1 MPRVFRFGGF
11 EVDVSSG
18 EVRKGG
24 VRIPL
29 REQSFQVLA
38 ALLEHHGHVVT
49 REQLRH
55 RLWPDGVFVDFDN
68 NLNSAVARLRQAL
81 RDPADGVRFIE
92 TVPKRGYRLNAEV
105 SQAVD
110 EDERPGGKPPRLV
123 VLPFANLSGDVG
135 EEVFS
140 DAMTEELITE
150 LAALTA
156 GHLGVIARTTAMHYK
171 GTQKDVASIA
181 RELSVDYLV
190 EGGVRRQSGRVA
202 VTVQLIRA
210 SDETHLFARHY
221 EAGQESVF
229 ELRTTIADA
238 VGGHL
243 EIPALGEAVRSRLPH
258 ARVKRK
264 PTRDPAAYNEYIQGR
279 YLLRQAVAP
288 DALVRAK
295 AHFESAIARDPD
307 FAQAHDGLAQFY
319 STLGYFGVI
328 RPLDAFSVGIR
339 HARRAVEIDD
349 ALAESHATLA
359 EYHKQLD
366 FDWWSAEREFGKALD
381 VDPASPIV
389 RHRHA
394 VAVLMP
400 HGRVDEAVAELRVAL
415 ETNPLDRA
423 THTWLACMFLLAR
436 DYESAVDESRR
447 LLEIQPDSCWA
458 HFFRG
463 VAYRQVHFEEA
474 TGQRPRPPSME
485 SLDLPGEAVRA
496 HLQALELS
504 PGTYFLG
511 WLGLAYGACGR
522 PDEARAVLERLRH
535 AEGYVLPSG
544 LAHTHLGLGEID
556 AAFEWFDRAVDERDQ
571 QMMPI
576 LSYAHYDGIRG
587 DPRFGALLRK
597 MNLA

>member
-18 EVRKGG
+18 EVRRRG

-38 ALLEHHGHVVT
+38 TLLEHHGHVVS

-55 RLWPDGVFVDFDN
+55 RLWPDDVFVDFDN
-68 NLNSAVARLRQAL
+68 NLNSAVAKLREAL
-81 RDPADGVRFIE
+81 GDPADAVRLIE
-92 TVPKRGYRLNAEV
+92 TVPKRGYRLNVEV
-105 SQAVD
+105 SEAGD
-110 EDERPGGKPPRLV
+110 ESERSCGKPPRLV
-123 VLPFANLSGDVG
+123 VLPFVNLSGDPG
-135 EEVFS
+135 EEVFG

-150 LAALTA
+150 LSALTA

-171 GTQKDVASIA
+171 GTQKDVACIA

-190 EGGVRRQSGRVA
+190 EGSVRRQSARVA

-210 SDETHLFARHY
+210 TDQTHLFAHHY
-221 EAGQESVF
+221 ETTLESVF
-229 ELRTTIADA
+229 DLRTTIAEA
-238 VGGHL
+238 VGGSL
-243 EIPALGEAVRSRLPH
+243 AIPALDDAVRTRLPL

-264 PTRDPAAYNEYIQGR
+264 PTHDPAAYNEYIQGR
-279 YLLRQAVAP
+279 YLLRQAAAP
-288 DALVRAK
+288 DAFMKAK
-295 AHFESAIARDPD
+295 LRFEGAIARDPG
-307 FAQAHDGLAQFY
+307 FAEALDGLAQFY
-319 STLGYFGVI
+319 TTLGYFGVI
-328 RPLDAFSVGIR
+328 RPLDAFSAGISY
-339 HARRAVEIDD
+339 ARRALEVDD
-349 ALAESHATLA
+349 TLAESHASLA

-366 FDWWSAEREFGKALD
+366 YDWRAAELEIGKALD
-381 VDPASPIV
+381 LDPTSPTV
-389 RHRHA
+389 RCRHA

-400 HGRVDEAVAELRVAL
+400 RGRVDEAVAELRVAL

-436 DYESAVDESRR
+436 DYEAAVDESRR
-447 LLEIQPDSCWA
+447 LLEIQSDSAWA
-458 HFFRG
+458 HFFIG
-463 VAYRQVHFEEA
+463 VACRQVHFEEV
-474 TGQRPRPPSME
+474 TGRRPRPASMR
-485 SLDLPGEAVRA
+485 SVDLPEEAVRA
-496 HLQALELS
+496 HLRALELS
-504 PGTYFLG
+504 PGMYFLG

-522 PDEARAVLERLRH
+522 PAEARAVLERLRR

-544 LAHTHLGLGEID
+544 FAHTHLGLGEVD

-576 LSYAHYDGIRG
+576 LSYAHYDPIRG

-597 MNLA
+597 MKLT

>member
-1 MPRVFRFGGF
+1 MPRLFRFGDF

-18 EVRKGG
+18 EVRRRG
-24 VRIPL
+24 VPVHL

-38 ALLEHHGHVVT
+38 ALLEHHGHVVS

-55 RLWPDGVFVDFDN
+55 RLWPDDVFVDFEN
-68 NLNSAVARLRQAL
+68 NLNSAVAKLREAL
-81 RDPADGVRFIE
+81 GDPADAVRFIE
-92 TVPKRGYRLNAEV
+92 TVPKRGYRLNVEV
-105 SQAVD
+105 SEAVD
-110 EDERPGGKPPRLV
+110 ESERPCGKPPRLV
-123 VLPFANLSGDVG
+123 VLPFVNLSGDPG

-150 LAALTA
+150 LSALTA

-171 GTQKDVASIA
+171 GTQKDVACIA

-210 SDETHLFARHY
+210 GDQTHLFARHY
-221 EAGQESVF
+221 ETTLESVF
-229 ELRTTIADA
+229 DLRTTIAEA
-238 VGGHL
+238 VGGRL
-243 EIPALGEAVRSRLPH
+243 AIPALGDAVRTRLPF

-264 PTRDPAAYNEYIQGR
+264 PTHDPAAYNEYIQGR
-279 YLLRQAVAP
+279 YLLRQAAAP
-288 DALVRAK
+288 DAFVKAK
-295 AHFESAIARDPD
+295 AHFEGALARDPD
-307 FAQAHDGLAQFY
+307 FAEALDGLAQFY
-319 STLGYFGVI
+319 TVLGYFGVI
-328 RPLDAFSVGIR
+328 RPLDAFSAGIR

-349 ALAESHATLA
+349 GLADSHASLA

-366 FDWWSAEREFGKALD
+366 YDWRAAEREIGKALD
-381 VDPASPIV
+381 LDPTSPIV
-389 RHRHA
+389 RYRHA

-400 HGRVDEAVAELRVAL
+400 RGRVEEAVAELRVAL
-415 ETNPLDRA
+415 DTNPLDRV

-436 DYESAVDESRR
+436 DYEAAVDESRR
-447 LLEIQPDSCWA
+447 LLEIQPDSSWA
-458 HFFRG
+458 HFFNG
-463 VAYRQVHFEEA
+463 VACRQVHVEEV
-474 TGQRPRPPSME
+474 TGRRSRPASMK
-485 SLDLPGEAVRA
+485 SLDLPEEAVRA
-496 HLQALELS
+496 HLRALELS
-504 PGTYFLG
+504 TGTYFLG

-522 PDEARAVLERLRH
+522 PAEARAVLERLRH

-544 LAHTHLGLGEID
+544 LAHTYLGLGEVD

-576 LSYAHYDGIRG
+576 LSYAHYDAIRG

-597 MNLA
+597 MNLT